1 MTKKANCK
9 SAIVILQ
16 SAPVIRILIA
26 GVGNVL
32 RGDDGFG
39 VAVAQALNGS
49 SHLPA
54 GVAVFEGGIAGIPL
68 VQELMDGYDALI
80 IADAVERGGA
90 PGTIYVIEPDIA
102 DPAILDPS
110 ALHASL
116 ADAHYTEPSKV
127 LVLAKALGVLPPTVV
142 IVGCQ
147 PRGYDELGAELSD
160 EVKSAVRV
168 AHNRIESLIETL
180 NLQQTA

>member
-9 SAIVILQ
+9 STLLILQ

-54 GVAVFEGGIAGIPL
+54 GVTVFEGGIAGIPL

-80 IADAVERGGA
+80 VADAVERGGA
-90 PGTIYVIEPDIA
+90 PGTIYIIEPDIA
-102 DPAILDPS
+102 DPASLDPT